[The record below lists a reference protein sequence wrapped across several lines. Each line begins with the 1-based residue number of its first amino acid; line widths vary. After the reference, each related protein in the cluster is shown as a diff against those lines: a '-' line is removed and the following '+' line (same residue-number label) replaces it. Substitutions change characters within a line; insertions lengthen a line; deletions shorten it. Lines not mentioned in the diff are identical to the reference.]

1 MPGRA
6 AATVDAASLR
16 AGRAVGAHGAP
27 GDAADDPV
35 AQRARRKADLAACLR
50 IFGAL
55 GFSHGAI
62 GHVTARDPVDPSLFW
77 VNPYRRAFRT
87 LEAHDLLLVDAAG
100 GVVEGTGSLNP
111 PAYLI
116 HSRIHAARPDVVAA
130 AHVHSPSTVAW
141 SAVGRPLGPITQDS
155 CVFFERQALFPTF
168 GGVVDSAAEAE
179 RVAASLQ
186 DKPFLILANHGVL
199 VAAPSVRAACWWFV
213 NMDRACR
220 VQLAAEAVQ
229 GGPTLV
235 DADTARRT
243 GALSLDEGFADECF
257 SALVDE
263 WT

>member
-6 AATVDAASLR
+6 TATVDAASLR
-16 AGRAVGAHGAP
+16 ADRAVGARGAP
-27 GDAADDPV
+27 GDAAADPA

-87 LEAHDLLLVDAAG
+87 LEARDLLLVDAAG
-100 GVVEGTGSLNP
+100 GVVEGSGSLNP

-155 CVFFERQALFPTF
+155 CVFFERQALCPTF

-179 RVAASLQ
+179 RVGDELMAAGYRG
-186 DKPFLILANHGVL
+186 FE
-199 VAAPSVRAACWWFV
+199 RAAV
-213 NMDRACR
+213 AYGDPESVAE
-220 VQLAAEAVQ
+220 QLAVYGELGFTDVVVRVMRAPL
-229 GGPTLV
+229 GPTVRSVELAGEV
-235 DADTARRT
+235 RSRLAR
-243 GALSLDEGFADECF
+243 A
-257 SALVDE
+257 
-263 WT
+263 